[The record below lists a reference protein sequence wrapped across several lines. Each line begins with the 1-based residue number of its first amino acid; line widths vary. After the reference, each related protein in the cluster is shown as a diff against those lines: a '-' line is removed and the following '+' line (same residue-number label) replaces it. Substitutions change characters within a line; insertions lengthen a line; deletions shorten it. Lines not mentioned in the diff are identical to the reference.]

1 LFGRGRASDV
11 GIGKTRLL
19 ADLRRRADFG
29 ALQIVVQAFDQVRD
43 PYAPLVIAVARAL
56 DESSGR
62 VAEQESPALNA
73 VACELISSHSYGAV
87 FAV

>member
-1 LFGRGRASDV
+1 LFGRGRASDA

-19 ADLRRRADFG
+19 ADLRRRAADFG
-29 ALQIVVQAFDQVRD
+29 ALQIVVQAFEQVRD

-62 VAEQESPALNA
+62 VAEQ
-73 VACELISSHSYGAV
+73 VISGSQRYRV
-87 FAV
+87 